1 MSGENLWHKLKRKEE
16 APEKGRALIYT
27 RMEDVIW
34 QRYNNIEEVEKW
46 IDGKEVLEIHLFDN
60 EKEYRALIAKS
71 KRFPDGFL
79 ENCFNYSGEP
89 DENIYKEEICLE
101 DGGTI
106 EVINHLK
113 YDENSGMA
121 TVDGYQL
128 LDAGFVYTLS
138 LIHI

>member
-1 MSGENLWHKLKRKEE
+1 MSGENLWHKLERKEE

-34 QRYNNIEEVEKW
+34 KRYNNIEEVEKW
-46 IDGKEVLEIHLFDN
+46 IDGKEVLEIHLFNN
-60 EKEYRALIAKS
+60 EKEYRALAAKS

-89 DENIYKEEICLE
+89 DKNIYREKICLE
-101 DGGTI
+101 DGRTI

-128 LDAGFVYTLS
+128 LDAGFVYTREGEV
-138 LIHI
+138 